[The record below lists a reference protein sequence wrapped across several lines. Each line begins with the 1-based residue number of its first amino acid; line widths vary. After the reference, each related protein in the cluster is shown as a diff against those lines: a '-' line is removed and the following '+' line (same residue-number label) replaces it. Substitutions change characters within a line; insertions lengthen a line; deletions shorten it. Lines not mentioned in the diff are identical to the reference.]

1 MPSDTI
7 SHLNRS
13 VFLVTH
19 SHVWHPKW
27 CWELLRAFS
36 EERRGQSPALAG
48 VASHEVLRETPGPA
62 SAPHGQGQHRVG
74 QQNPR
79 FPLRVQREQAW
90 SCPAGMGQGGQGEP
104 PCGGH
109 ARNSG
114 HPCVVL
120 SVHRAFLW
128 LGGVLWGRR
137 RGADGELML
146 IYSLLDISHPERS
159 LCLHPRLQ
167 RWDGGQSSPFMAPAL
182 IFQMLSSNVLSR
194 REFTAAP
201 STSCPSVLLEDLA
214 LGSSGL
220 GQRFPLWPYL

>member
-79 FPLRVQREQAW
+79 FSLRVQREQAW

-109 ARNSG
+109 ARNPG

-146 IYSLLDISHPERS
+146 INLF
-159 LCLHPRLQ
+159 
-167 RWDGGQSSPFMAPAL
+167 SP
-182 IFQMLSSNVLSR
+182 
-194 REFTAAP
+194 
-201 STSCPSVLLEDLA
+201 
-214 LGSSGL
+214 
-220 GQRFPLWPYL
+220 